1 MTKNCTSAKCCD
13 TPGNAR
19 FGGLA
24 GIAVASLHHVYHALS
39 NQIPENIPA
48 HVLGEMAAGA
58 FGGVIVFAVVS
69 AVCNRI
75 KARP

>member
-1 MTKNCTSAKCCD
+1 MKKKRTSAKCCD
-13 TPGNAR
+13 TPSNAR

-48 HVLGEMAAGA
+48 HVLGEIAIGA
-58 FGGVIVFAVVS
+58 FGGVIVCAFVS

-75 KARP
+75 KASP